1 MQESG
6 PGATTLTD
14 VLDRLTLL
22 SLVYLE
28 DAEETPVHA
37 ETVTD
42 MCQRQFE
49 SREVGATDEA
59 VIRRLKRLV
68 DTEYVDQTRIDDQ
81 SPVGKGNPAYRLAVD
96 VETALEPFETER
108 QVARVVESIESDDS

>member
-42 MCQRQFE
+42 VCQRQFE
-49 SREVGATDEA
+49 SGEATDEA

-108 QVARVVESIESDDS
+108 QVAKVVESIESDDS